1 MYSSPQPF
9 PIHRQSFEEILPTLT
24 QCLHEQ
30 ALSHHRRL
38 GHAASLSIRSTKQS
52 VLHRDSRPASI
63 SPDSPQ
69 SQSPQFCG
77 PNSRPIQSQTLTS
90 PGSHLSR
97 LSLTPTSCSPSP
109 RVLTD
114 NVGSG
119 AQETPESHFSAVPIE
134 IEHRV
139 IPDVPGAGLPTPT
152 ENSAVPI
159 EHRVT
164 PDVPGAGLPTPTG
177 NSAVPI
183 EHRVIPDVP
192 GAGLPAPTENSTVNH
207 PQSTVSKYSARR
219 IEHKIR
225 GLDRIMHWYDSRGCE
240 PLLAPPPCESLEC
253 GDLYIHQSLSTPTSR
268 QMWIWSAQQGWQD
281 AQECQAHP
289 LLPMHRLWFSATG
302 EPRWV
307 TQKTISTYK
316 GRFKVSGKLKLDQS
330 RQSLN
335 LFFFS

>member
-30 ALSHHRRL
+30 ALSNRKRL
-38 GHAASLSIRSTKQS
+38 GYAAPLSIRSTKQS

-77 PNSRPIQSQTLTS
+77 SNSRPIQSQTLTS
-90 PGSHLSR
+90 QGSHLSH

-114 NVGSG
+114 NVSSG
-119 AQETPESHFSAVPIE
+119 AQETPESHFSAVP

-152 ENSAVPI
+152 ENS
-159 EHRVT
+159 
-164 PDVPGAGLPTPTG
+164 
-177 NSAVPI
+177 
-183 EHRVIPDVP
+183 
-192 GAGLPAPTENSTVNH
+192 TVNH
-207 PQSTVSKYSARR
+207 PQSTASKYSARR

-268 QMWIWSAQQGWQD
+268 QMWIWSAQQGWQG

-335 LFFFS
+335 LFFFPVLALKTPRAIDA